1 MLEEENEEDD
11 TRGERTLT
19 SVKKYSIKS
28 AIFNLAASWKDV
40 KLTTL
45 SNSWNKLL
53 HNTDPELDFEGFQ
66 ASDFRRTLQLTG
78 ETLRT
83 EDVEQWLEETD
94 NDPGYQIQSVEEI
107 AQEALTGETEQEVE
121 SEDDADTPVLP
132 KPSLV
137 RSYLDTIITYVDLSE
152 NSEIQNYYQH
162 LRRLSLRVENS

>member
-1 MLEEENEEDD
+1 M
-11 TRGERTLT
+11 
-19 SVKKYSIKS
+19 
-28 AIFNLAASWKDV
+28 
-40 KLTTL
+40 
-45 SNSWNKLL
+45 
-53 HNTDPELDFEGFQ
+53 
-66 ASDFRRTLQLTG
+66 
-78 ETLRT
+78 
-83 EDVEQWLEETD
+83 EQWLEETD